1 MCEMIVRPGD
11 YRAVSNT
18 TRCTTLVPMPSF
30 LPIFRMPMPS
40 ARSCRIRAST
50 AGFTRTS
57 AKLDAVRPSP
67 RKATVD
73 TPTHDAALE
82 LGKPAQHLKHR
93 LAGGRRGVEALLM
106 KEEVNALVVQALQDA
121 EEIRQRSTEPINRPC
136 RNYVELFGVHR
147 LHQGVES
154 GALAPA
160 LGAAD
165 PGIFIDPDD
174 LPSRAHHTCAV
185 KR

>member
-1 MCEMIVRPGD
+1 MCEMIVRPSD

-67 RKATVD
+67 RKASVD
-73 TPTHDAALE
+73 TITDDAALE
-82 LGKPAQHLKHR
+82 LGKHAQHLKHR
-93 LAGGRRGVEALLM
+93 LADGRRGVKALLL
-106 KEEVNALVVQALQDA
+106 KEEVNAIVVQGMQEGEAV
-121 EEIRQRSTEPINRPC
+121 RPRSTQASVRPC
-136 RNYVELFGVHR
+136 
-147 LHQGVES
+147 
-154 GALAPA
+154 
-160 LGAAD
+160 
-165 PGIFIDPDD
+165 
-174 LPSRAHHTCAV
+174 
-185 KR
+185 

>member
-67 RKATVD
+67 RQASVD
-73 TPTHDAALE
+73 TITDDTALQ
-82 LGKPAQHLKHR
+82 LGQNAQHLKQR
-93 LAGGRRGVEALLM
+93 LAGGRRGREGLL
-106 KEEVNALVVQALQDA
+106 
-121 EEIRQRSTEPINRPC
+121 
-136 RNYVELFGVHR
+136 
-147 LHQGVES
+147 
-154 GALAPA
+154 
-160 LGAAD
+160 
-165 PGIFIDPDD
+165 
-174 LPSRAHHTCAV
+174 
-185 KR
+185 